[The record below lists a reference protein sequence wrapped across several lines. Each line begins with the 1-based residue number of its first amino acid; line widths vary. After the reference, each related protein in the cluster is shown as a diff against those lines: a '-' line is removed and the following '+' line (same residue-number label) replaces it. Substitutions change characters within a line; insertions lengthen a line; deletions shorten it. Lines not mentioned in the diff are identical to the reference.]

1 RLHGYSVGVAPK
13 DRFSFEFLKSDFTIL
28 SHAILPRKSRK
39 RADMNLF
46 LVHQQPKTKVLAS
59 CCPASPALALED
71 SARFGYSLAKVFK
84 PQSLP
89 IIWISCYT
97 VASLC
102 PPSAVPRTCLPGENS
117 FSDSS
122 YLAPNVYW
130 QRTGRCYTLKS
141 RALDGYVV

>member
-1 RLHGYSVGVAPK
+1 MFPSVAFLSGTRLYGYSAGVASK

-28 SHAILPRKSRK
+28 NHAILPRKSRK
-39 RADMNLF
+39 RLDMNLF
-46 LVHQQPKTKVLAS
+46 LVHQQPKTKSPSQLLPRKSGS
-59 CCPASPALALED
+59 CFGRFSP
-71 SARFGYSLAKVFK
+71 FGYSLAKVFK

-130 QRTGRCYTLKS
+130 QRTGRC
-141 RALDGYVV
+141 